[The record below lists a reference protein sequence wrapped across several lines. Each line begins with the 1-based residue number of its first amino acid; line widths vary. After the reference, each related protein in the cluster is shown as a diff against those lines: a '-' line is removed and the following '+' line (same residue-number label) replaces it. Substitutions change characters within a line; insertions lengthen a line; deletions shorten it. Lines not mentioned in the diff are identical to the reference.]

1 MRVLAGIALVVVLL
15 LQPALADDVV
25 LSVQSAKMGFDEISA
40 QPSVQVTLAPK
51 AAKLLAALTLENVG
65 NIIEL
70 RVDGELLTSPVVQT
84 PILGGELVI
93 SGALTMAEA
102 KALAE
107 RLAEKGASITLT
119 PIVR

>member
-1 MRVLAGIALVVVLL
+1 MRVLAGIVLVVVLL
-15 LQPALADDVV
+15 LKPALADDVV

-119 PIVR
+119 PIAR

>member
-1 MRVLAGIALVVVLL
+1 MRLLAGIVFVLALL

-119 PIVR
+119 PIAR